1 LGEVEWSTVPADG
14 EGGTVTQRERSRKAR
29 AKWQR
34 LVSEQ
39 GRSARSVAAF
49 CRERRLCVPH
59 FYWWKKRLRET
70 ARAKPASVGR
80 FVEVNVAAAE
90 PSTPTDARVEIR
102 LHNGRS
108 LVVGRGCD
116 AEQVRVLVGVVEA
129 A

>member
-1 LGEVEWSTVPADG
+1 VACALAVSEQR
-14 EGGTVTQRERSRKAR
+14 GGTVTQRERSRRAR
-29 AKWQR
+29 AKWRR
-34 LVSEQ
+34 LVCEQ

-49 CRERRLCVPH
+49 CREHRLCVPH

-70 ARAKPASVGR
+70 ARAKPAGVGR
-80 FVEVNVAAAE
+80 FVEVNVAAE
-90 PSTPTDARVEIR
+90 PDAPGNAQIEIR
-102 LHNGRS
+102 LRNGRS